1 MTDAVLWKGKPI
13 GESLLDAYEA
23 QMINELFGVV
33 EDLIKIERNT
43 VKLGI
48 MDEEKR
54 TSTNLK
60 ETIRAV
66 KSRVIFINTGFLDR
80 TGDEIRTGFFSG
92 PFAPKAEMKKTPWLQ
107 AYEKSNVSVGQKAGL
122 VRRGQIGKGMWAEPN
137 SMKAMVEQ
145 KRAQLL
151 AGAICAWVPSPT
163 AATLHALHYHEVD
176 VLHEY
181 WANLKKIDDS
191 NLRIDMLGPFVA
203 PMPKLS
209 AKQIDD

>member
-66 KSRVIFINTGFLDR
+66 KSRVIFINTGF
-80 TGDEIRTGFFSG
+80 FSG
-92 PFAPKAEMKKTPWLQ
+92 PFAPKAEMKKTAWLA

-137 SMKAMVEQ
+137 SMKAMVER

-163 AATLHALHYHEVD
+163 AATLHA
-176 VLHEY
+176 
-181 WANLKKIDDS
+181 
-191 NLRIDMLGPFVA
+191 P
-203 PMPKLS
+203 
-209 AKQIDD
+209 